1 MGKSKGST
9 SSELDPAIRAMMQE
23 TFNMGKGLLSE
34 RVQSVDANGN
44 PIFDYRDG
52 LAIPRFEQKMKEYEA
67 YDGDRFATPDAYT
80 TRGERD
86 ALEFLS
92 PNRFQETGRLNTLY
106 DDMYASSNYSPLDVS
121 ARDAVS
127 RDVASTD
134 VFSRDVAAGLI
145 DPAANINASNFSSRD
160 VGGERVAN
168 PNDITAR
175 EILERSIDFER
186 VNPGAFT
193 ANTLS
198 GTDTSPYTNQYNEQ
212 VKDVTL
218 SDINRARDMQL
229 SDLQSR
235 AAQAGAFGGT
245 REDVEASLINE
256 NALREFA
263 RQSSLLNKEGFD
275 TANQL
280 AMQDVG
286 ILNQA
291 GLTNIQNSMQAQQL
305 NQAADLT
312 AGQAN
317 LNAAMETQKLNQ
329 ARDLSLGQ
337 FNTQAMQDAALANQA
352 NERAIQLDNAARNL
366 QMQGMSADDAYR
378 VAQSNVDN
386 TFRQQST
393 NVANTLNADL
403 SNQDS
408 SLRAGLA
415 NQSSSLQA
423 DLANQASSLEA
434 SLANQGADLTS
445 SQANAQFGLDANA
458 QNQQGL
464 LNSAS
469 LASGVT
475 DAELGRSAAMM
486 DIGDRRTART
496 QQELDF
502 EYQQF
507 LEEEEYQRM
516 LVQYLGGL
524 LQGFPTPMKS
534 QGKERGFS
542 SFLG

>member
-1 MGKSKGST
+1 MGKSKGSN
-9 SSELDPAIRAMMQE
+9 SSELDPAVRDMMQQ
-23 TFNMGKGLLSE
+23 TFDLGSGLIYDE
-34 RVQSVDANGN
+34 VQATDANGN
-44 PIFDYRDG
+44 PIFDTNNQFGVRV
-52 LAIPRFEQKMKEYEA
+52 PRMVKKVKEFEA
-67 YDGDRFATPDAYT
+67 YTGDRFAAPDTYT
-80 TRGERD
+80 TIGERE
-86 ALEFLS
+86 ALKFLGGDS
-92 PNRFQETGRLNTLY
+92 FQETDRLNNLY
-106 DDMYASSNYSPLDVS
+106 DDMYASSSYSPLDVS

-127 RDVASTD
+127 RDVT
-134 VFSRDVAAGLI
+134 AGLI
-145 DPAANINASNFSSRD
+145 DAPDAIARTM
-160 VGGERVAN
+160 VGEQTVAD

-175 EILERSIDFER
+175 EILDRSIGFER
-186 VNPGAFT
+186 VNPGTFT

-198 GTDTSPYTNQYNEQ
+198 GTDTSPYTNQYNQQ

-245 REDVEASLINE
+245 RQGVEESLINE

-263 RQSSLLNKEGFD
+263 RQSALLNKEGFD

-291 GLTNIQNSMQAQQL
+291 GLTNIENSMQAQQL

-317 LNAAMETQKLNQ
+317 LNAAMEAQRLNQ
-329 ARDLSLGQ
+329 ARDLDLGR
-337 FNTQAMQDAALANQA
+337 FNTEQMQQAAIANQA
-352 NERAIQLDNAARNL
+352 ANL
-366 QMQGMSADDAYR
+366 EAQGMNQDDAFR
-378 VAQSNVDN
+378 VASANVDN
-386 TFRQQST
+386 TFRQQSS
-393 NVANTLNADL
+393 NVENT
-403 SNQDS
+403 
-408 SLRAGLA
+408 
-415 NQSSSLQA
+415 LQA

-434 SLANQGADLTS
+434 SLANQAADLTS

-464 LNSAS
+464 LNAAS

-475 DAELGRSAAMM
+475 DAELGRYGAMT
-486 DIGDRRTART
+486 DIGDRRTARD
-496 QQELDF
+496 QQQLDF
-502 EYQQF
+502 DYQQF
-507 LEEEEYQRM
+507 LENEEYQRM

>member
-1 MGKSKGST
+1 MGKSKSSG

-23 TFNMGKGLLSE
+23 TFDVGKGTIME
-34 RVQSVDANGN
+34 EYDTGRFTQYGQ
-44 PIFDYRDG
+44 PIMGQR
-52 LAIPRFEQKMKEYEA
+52 LKEYQE
-67 YDGDRFATPDAYT
+67 YGDPRFATPSAT
-80 TRGERD
+80 TLRGEGLAANYLTGAD
-86 ALEFLS
+86 GKLEG
-92 PNRFQETGRLNTLY
+92 QRLNNIY
-106 DDMYASSNYSPLDVS
+106 DDMYASSSYSPLDVS
-121 ARDAVS
+121 ARDVAS
-127 RDVASTD
+127 RDVA
-134 VFSRDVAAGLI
+134 SRDVAAGLI
-145 DPAANINASNFSSRD
+145 DPAANINAYDFSSRD
-160 VGGERVAN
+160 VGGERVAD

-186 VNPGAFT
+186 VNAETYNP
-193 ANTLS
+193 NTLA
-198 GTDTSPYTNQYNEQ
+198 GTDLSPYTNQYNQQ

-218 SDINRARDMQL
+218 NDIVTQRDRQL

-245 REDVEASLINE
+245 RQAVEAGLINN
-256 NALREFA
+256 NAMGQYA
-263 RQSSLLNKEGFD
+263 KQSALLNKEGFD

-280 AMQDVG
+280 AMQDIG
-286 ILNQA
+286 LLNQG
-291 GLTNIQNSMQAQQL
+291 GLTNIQNRMTAGQL
-305 NQAADLT
+305 NQSADLT

-317 LNAAMETQKLNQ
+317 LNAAMETQRLNQ

-337 FNTQAMQDAALANQA
+337 FNTQAMQDAAMANQS

-403 SNQDS
+403 ANQDS
-408 SLRAGLA
+408 SLRA
-415 NQSSSLQA
+415 
-423 DLANQASSLEA
+423 DLANQDSSLRA

-464 LNSAS
+464 LSSAS
-469 LASGVT
+469 LAGGVT
-475 DAELGRSAAMM
+475 DANMARFGALT
-486 DIGDRRTART
+486 DIGDRQTART

-502 EYQQF
+502 DYQQF
-507 LEEEEYQRM
+507 LEGEEYQM
-516 LVQYLGGL
+516 QLAQFLGGL
-524 LQGFPTPMKS
+524 LSGFPTPLKS
-534 QGKERGFS
+534 QNKS
-542 SFLG
+542 STLSFG

>member
-1 MGKSKGST
+1 MGKSKASGG
-9 SSELDPAIRAMMQE
+9 SELDPAIRAMMQD
-23 TFNMGKGLLSE
+23 TFNIGKGTIME
-34 RVQSVDANGN
+34 EYDTGRVGQYGQ
-44 PIFDYRDG
+44 PIMGQR
-52 LAIPRFEQKMKEYEA
+52 LKEYQE
-67 YDGDRFATPDAYT
+67 YGDPRFATPSAT
-80 TRGERD
+80 TLRGEGLAANYLTGD
-86 ALEFLS
+86 EGKLEG
-92 PNRFQETGRLNTLY
+92 QRLNTLY

-168 PNDITAR
+168 PDDISAR

-186 VNPGAFT
+186 VNAETYNP
-193 ANTLS
+193 NTLA
-198 GTDTSPYTNQYNEQ
+198 GTDLSPYTNQYNQQ

-218 SDINRARDMQL
+218 NDIVTQRDRQL

-235 AAQAGAFGGT
+235 AAQANAFGGT
-245 REDVEASLINE
+245 RQAVEAGLINN
-256 NALREFA
+256 NAMGQYA
-263 RQSSLLNKEGFD
+263 KQSALLNKEGFD
-275 TANQL
+275 TANKL
-280 AMQDVG
+280 AMQDIG
-286 ILNQA
+286 LLNQG
-291 GLTNIQNSMQAQQL
+291 GLTNIQNRMTAGQL

-317 LNAAMETQKLNQ
+317 LNAAMETQRLNQ

-337 FNTQAMQDAALANQA
+337 FNTQAMQDAALANQS

-423 DLANQASSLEA
+423 DLANQDSSLRA

-464 LNSAS
+464 LSAAS
-469 LASGVT
+469 LAGGVT
-475 DAELGRSAAMM
+475 DAEMSRFGALT
-486 DIGDRRTART
+486 DIGDRQTART

-502 EYQQF
+502 DYQQF
-507 LEEEEYQRM
+507 LEGEEYQMM
-516 LVQYLGGL
+516 LAQYLGGL

-534 QGKERGFS
+534 SNKQS
-542 SFLG
+542 SFTLI